1 MPPALLGEKA
11 ACLFNQEY
19 MIGTRK
25 NKPLWGYLFISP
37 LFICVILLLLYPMLD
52 TISTAFFDIQLVNIS
67 KKTFVGFKNFQTI
80 FTQKNPNFV
89 TGIMRVTLI
98 FVFFSVMLQVGFGLS
113 LALLLHLKWLK
124 GKVFFRNVFLLPWV
138 TAGVVCGFS
147 WKFLFNQTVGVL
159 NYLVTLVGFS
169 PQAWLSDPHL
179 VMFSIIFANIWKG
192 TTYSLLIQLA
202 GLQSIPDELYEVAL
216 VDGASKIQSLRYITI
231 PMLVPFL
238 FINLVTET
246 GDTFHVFDRIYAMTG
261 GGPLHSTELLSI
273 FMYRNAFVY
282 GNLGVGAAVAVLEL
296 LLGLAFALAYIFI
309 FRQERV

>member
-1 MPPALLGEKA
+1 
-11 ACLFNQEY
+11 

-25 NKPLWGYLFISP
+25 NQAFWGYLFILP
-37 LFICVILLLLYPMLD
+37 LFICVFLLLLYPMLD
-52 TISTAFFDIQLVNIS
+52 TIITAFFDIQLVNIS
-67 KKTFVGFKNFQTI
+67 KKTFVGFQNFKTI
-80 FTQKNPNFV
+80 FTQENPNFFSG
-89 TGIMRVTLI
+89 TMRITLI
-98 FVFFSVMLQVGFGLS
+98 FVFFSVVLQVGFGLA

-124 GKVFFRNVFLLPWV
+124 AKIFFRNVFLLPWV

-159 NYLVTLVGFS
+159 NYLITLVGIA
-169 PQAWLSDPHL
+169 PQAWLSDPRL
-179 VMFSIIFANIWKG
+179 VLPSIIFANIWKG

-216 VDGASKIQSLRYITI
+216 VDGASKLQSLRYITI

-282 GNLGVGAAVAVLEL
+282 GNLGVGAAVAVFEL
-296 LLGLAFALAYIFI
+296 MVGLVFALAYIFI
-309 FRQERV
+309 FRQEKV

>member
-1 MPPALLGEKA
+1 
-11 ACLFNQEY
+11 

-25 NKPLWGYLFISP
+25 NQAFWGYLFILP
-37 LFICVILLLLYPMLD
+37 LFICVFLLLLYPMLD
-52 TISTAFFDIQLVNIS
+52 TIMTAFFDIQLVNIS
-67 KKTFVGFKNFQTI
+67 KKTFVGFQNFKTI
-80 FTQKNPNFV
+80 FTQENPNFFS
-89 TGIMRVTLI
+89 GIMRVTLI
-98 FVFFSVMLQVGFGLS
+98 FVFFSVVLQVGFGLA

-124 GKVFFRNVFLLPWV
+124 AKIFFRNVFLLPWV

-159 NYLVTLVGFS
+159 NYLITLVGIA
-169 PQAWLSDPHL
+169 PQAWLSDPRL
-179 VMFSIIFANIWKG
+179 VLPSIIFANIWKG

-216 VDGASKIQSLRYITI
+216 VDGASKLQSLRYITI

-282 GNLGVGAAVAVLEL
+282 GNLGVGAAVAVFEL
-296 LLGLAFALAYIFI
+296 MVGLAFALAYIFI
-309 FRQERV
+309 FRQEKV

>member
-1 MPPALLGEKA
+1 MTRTRRNKA
-11 ACLFNQEY
+11 W
-19 MIGTRK
+19 
-25 NKPLWGYLFISP
+25 WGYLFITP
-37 LFICVILLLLYPMLD
+37 LYICVILFLIYPMLD
-52 TISTAFFDIQLVNIS
+52 TIVSAFFDIRLVNIA
-67 KKTFVGFKNFQTI
+67 KRTFVGFKNFQTI
-80 FTQKNPNFV
+80 FSQQNPNFV
-89 TGIMRVTLI
+89 TDIMRITLV
-98 FVFFSVMLQVGFGLS
+98 FVFFSVILQVGFGLG

-124 GKVFFRNVFLLPWV
+124 LKIFFRNVFLLPWV

-147 WKFLFNQTVGVL
+147 WKFLFNQAVGVL
-159 NYLVTLVGFS
+159 NYLLILVNIP
-169 PQAWLSDPHL
+169 PQAWLSDPRL
-179 VMFSIIFANIWKG
+179 VLPAIIFANIWKG

-216 VDGASKIQSLRYITI
+216 VDGASKLQSLRYITI

-273 FMYRNAFVY
+273 FMYRNAFIY
-282 GNLGVGAAVAVLEL
+282 GDLGVGAAAAVFEL
-296 LLGLAFALAYIFI
+296 LVGLLFALGYIYI

>member
-1 MPPALLGEKA
+1 ML
-11 ACLFNQEY
+11 
-19 MIGTRK
+19 GTRK

-37 LFICVILLLLYPMLD
+37 LLVCVILLLLYPMFD
-52 TISTAFFDIQLVNIS
+52 TIRTAFFDIRLVNIGM
-67 KKTFVGFKNFQTI
+67 KRFVGLKNFRTI
-80 FTQKNPNFV
+80 FTQENPSFV

-98 FVFFSVMLQVGFGLS
+98 FVFFSVVLQVGFGLS

-124 GKVFFRNVFLLPWV
+124 AKVFFRNVFLLPWV

-159 NYLVTLVGFS
+159 NYLVTLIGIS

-179 VMFSIIFANIWKG
+179 VMPSIIFANIWKG

-202 GLQSIPDELYEVAL
+202 GLQSIPEELYEVAL
-216 VDGASKIQSLRYITI
+216 VDGASKAQSLRYITI

-282 GNLGVGAAVAVLEL
+282 GNLGVGAAVAVFEL
-296 LLGLAFALAYIFI
+296 LLGLAFALAYIFV

>member
-1 MPPALLGEKA
+1 ML
-11 ACLFNQEY
+11 
-19 MIGTRK
+19 GTRK
-25 NKPLWGYLFISP
+25 NQAFWGYLFILP
-37 LFICVILLLLYPMLD
+37 LFICVFLLLLYPMLD
-52 TISTAFFDIQLVNIS
+52 TIMTAFFDIQLVNIS
-67 KKTFVGFKNFQTI
+67 KKTFVGFQNFKTI
-80 FTQKNPNFV
+80 FTQENPNFFS
-89 TGIMRVTLI
+89 GIMRVTLI
-98 FVFFSVMLQVGFGLS
+98 FVFFSVVLQVGFGLA

-124 GKVFFRNVFLLPWV
+124 AKIFFRNVFLLPWV

-159 NYLVTLVGFS
+159 NYLITLVGIA
-169 PQAWLSDPHL
+169 PQAWLSDPRL
-179 VMFSIIFANIWKG
+179 VLPSIIFANIWKG

-216 VDGASKIQSLRYITI
+216 VDGASKLQSLRYITI

-282 GNLGVGAAVAVLEL
+282 GNLGVGAAVAVFEL
-296 LLGLAFALAYIFI
+296 MVGLAFALAYIFI
-309 FRQERV
+309 FRQEKV

>member
-1 MPPALLGEKA
+1 ML
-11 ACLFNQEY
+11 
-19 MIGTRK
+19 GTRK
-25 NKPLWGYLFISP
+25 NQAFWGYLFILP
-37 LFICVILLLLYPMLD
+37 LFICVFLLLLYPMLD
-52 TISTAFFDIQLVNIS
+52 TIMTAFFDIQLVNIS
-67 KKTFVGFKNFQTI
+67 KKTFVGFQNFKTI
-80 FTQKNPNFV
+80 FTQENPNFFS
-89 TGIMRVTLI
+89 GIMRVTLI
-98 FVFFSVMLQVGFGLS
+98 FVFFSVVLQVGFGLA

-124 GKVFFRNVFLLPWV
+124 AKIFFRNVFLLPWV

-159 NYLVTLVGFS
+159 NYLITLVGIA
-169 PQAWLSDPHL
+169 PQAWLSDPRL
-179 VMFSIIFANIWKG
+179 VLPSIIFANIWKG

-216 VDGASKIQSLRYITI
+216 VDGASKLQSLRYITI

-282 GNLGVGAAVAVLEL
+282 GNLGVGAAVAVFEL
-296 LLGLAFALAYIFI
+296 MVGLVFALAYIFI
-309 FRQERV
+309 FRQEKV

>member
-1 MPPALLGEKA
+1 
-11 ACLFNQEY
+11 

-25 NKPLWGYLFISP
+25 NQAFWGYLFILP
-37 LFICVILLLLYPMLD
+37 LFICVFLLLLYPMLD
-52 TISTAFFDIQLVNIS
+52 TIITAFFDIQLVNIS
-67 KKTFVGFKNFQTI
+67 KKTFVGFQNFKTI
-80 FTQKNPNFV
+80 FTQENPNFFSG
-89 TGIMRVTLI
+89 TMRITLI
-98 FVFFSVMLQVGFGLS
+98 FVFFSVVLQVGFGLA

-124 GKVFFRNVFLLPWV
+124 AKIFFRNVFLLPWV

-159 NYLVTLVGFS
+159 NYLITLVGIA
-169 PQAWLSDPHL
+169 PQAWLSDPRL
-179 VMFSIIFANIWKG
+179 VLPSIIFANIWKG

-216 VDGASKIQSLRYITI
+216 VDGASKLQSLRYITI

-282 GNLGVGAAVAVLEL
+282 GNLGVGAAVAVFEL
-296 LLGLAFALAYIFI
+296 MVGLAFALAYIFI
-309 FRQERV
+309 FRQEKV

>member
-1 MPPALLGEKA
+1 ML
-11 ACLFNQEY
+11 
-19 MIGTRK
+19 GTRK

-37 LFICVILLLLYPMLD
+37 LLVCVILLLLYPMFD
-52 TISTAFFDIQLVNIS
+52 TIRTAFFDIQLVNIS
-67 KKTFVGFKNFQTI
+67 TKKFVGFENFRTI
-80 FTQKNPNFV
+80 FTQENPSFV
-89 TGIMRVTLI
+89 TGIKRVTLV
-98 FVFFSVMLQVGFGLS
+98 FVFFSVVLQVGFGLS
-113 LALLLHLKWLK
+113 LALMLHLKWLR

-159 NYLVTLVGFS
+159 NYLVTLVGVS

-179 VMFSIIFANIWKG
+179 VMPSIIFANIWKG

-202 GLQSIPDELYEVAL
+202 GLQSIPEELYEVAL
-216 VDGASKIQSLRYITI
+216 VDGASKAQSLRYITI

-296 LLGLAFALAYIFI
+296 LLGLAFALAYILV

>member
-1 MPPALLGEKA
+1 MPPVHERA
-11 ACLFNQEY
+11 ACLLNQQY
-19 MIGTRK
+19 MFGTRK
-25 NKPLWGYLFISP
+25 NKSLWGYLFISP
-37 LFICVILLLLYPMLD
+37 LLICVILLLLYPMFD
-52 TISTAFFDIQLVNIS
+52 TIRTAFFDIQLVNIN
-67 KKTFVGFKNFQTI
+67 KKTFVGLENFRTI
-80 FTQKNPNFV
+80 FAQENPNFL
-89 TGIMRVTLI
+89 TGIMRVTLV
-98 FVFFSVMLQVGFGLS
+98 FVFFSVVLQVGFGLS

-124 GKVFFRNVFLLPWV
+124 LKVFFRNVFLLPWV

-147 WKFLFNQTVGVL
+147 WKFLFNQSVGVL

-179 VMFSIIFANIWKG
+179 VMPSIIFANIWKG

-216 VDGASKIQSLRYITI
+216 VDGASKFQSLRYITI

-282 GNLGVGAAVAVLEL
+282 GNLGVGAAVAVFEL
-296 LLGLAFALAYIFI
+296 LVGLAFALAYIFV

>member
-1 MPPALLGEKA
+1 ML
-11 ACLFNQEY
+11 
-19 MIGTRK
+19 GTRK
-25 NKPLWGYLFISP
+25 NQAFWGYLFILP
-37 LFICVILLLLYPMLD
+37 LFLCVFLLLLYPMLD
-52 TISTAFFDIQLVNIS
+52 TIITAFFDIQLVNIS
-67 KKTFVGFKNFQTI
+67 KKTFVGFQNFKTI
-80 FTQKNPNFV
+80 FTQENPNFFSG
-89 TGIMRVTLI
+89 TMRITLI
-98 FVFFSVMLQVGFGLS
+98 FVFFSVVLQVGFGLA

-124 GKVFFRNVFLLPWV
+124 AKIFFRNVFLLPWV

-159 NYLVTLVGFS
+159 NYLITLVGIA
-169 PQAWLSDPHL
+169 PQAWLSDPRL
-179 VMFSIIFANIWKG
+179 VLPSIIFANIWKG

-216 VDGASKIQSLRYITI
+216 VDGASKLQSLRYITI

-282 GNLGVGAAVAVLEL
+282 GNLGVGAAVAVFEL
-296 LLGLAFALAYIFI
+296 MVGLVFALAYIFI
-309 FRQERV
+309 FRQEKV

>member
-1 MPPALLGEKA
+1 
-11 ACLFNQEY
+11 

-37 LFICVILLLLYPMLD
+37 LLICVILLLLYPMFD
-52 TISTAFFDIQLVNIS
+52 TIRTAFFDIQLVNIS

-80 FTQKNPNFV
+80 FTQENPNFI
-89 TGIMRVTLI
+89 TGIMRVTLV
-98 FVFFSVMLQVGFGLS
+98 FVFFSVLLQVGFGLS

-124 GKVFFRNVFLLPWV
+124 VKVFFRNVFLLPWV

-159 NYLVTLVGFS
+159 NYLVTLVGIA

-179 VMFSIIFANIWKG
+179 VMPSIIFANIWKG

-216 VDGASKIQSLRYITI
+216 VDGASKFQSLRYITL

-282 GNLGVGAAVAVLEL
+282 GNLGVGAAVAVFEL
-296 LLGLAFALAYIFI
+296 LLGLAFALAYIFV

>member
-1 MPPALLGEKA
+1 ML
-11 ACLFNQEY
+11 
-19 MIGTRK
+19 GTRK
-25 NKPLWGYLFISP
+25 NQAFWGYLFILP
-37 LFICVILLLLYPMLD
+37 LFICVFLLLLYPMLD
-52 TISTAFFDIQLVNIS
+52 TIMTAFFDIQLVNIS
-67 KKTFVGFKNFQTI
+67 KKTFVGFQNFKTI
-80 FTQKNPNFV
+80 FTQENPNFFSG
-89 TGIMRVTLI
+89 TMRITLI
-98 FVFFSVMLQVGFGLS
+98 FVFFSVVLQVGFGLA

-124 GKVFFRNVFLLPWV
+124 AKIFFRNVFLLPWV

-159 NYLVTLVGFS
+159 NYLITLVGIA
-169 PQAWLSDPHL
+169 PQAWLSDPRL
-179 VMFSIIFANIWKG
+179 VLPSIIFANIWKG

-216 VDGASKIQSLRYITI
+216 VDGASKLQSLRYITI

-282 GNLGVGAAVAVLEL
+282 GNLGVGAAVAVFEL
-296 LLGLAFALAYIFI
+296 MVGLAFALAYIFI
-309 FRQERV
+309 FRQEKV

>member
-1 MPPALLGEKA
+1 
-11 ACLFNQEY
+11 
-19 MIGTRK
+19 
-25 NKPLWGYLFISP
+25 
-37 LFICVILLLLYPMLD
+37 
-52 TISTAFFDIQLVNIS
+52 
-67 KKTFVGFKNFQTI
+67 
-80 FTQKNPNFV
+80 
-89 TGIMRVTLI
+89 MRITLI
-98 FVFFSVMLQVGFGLS
+98 FVFFSVILQVGFGLA

-124 GKVFFRNVFLLPWV
+124 AKIFFRNVFLLPWV

-159 NYLVTLVGFS
+159 NFLLTLVGIA
-169 PQAWLSDPHL
+169 PQAWLSDPRL
-179 VMFSIIFANIWKG
+179 VLPSIIFANIWKG

-216 VDGASKIQSLRYITI
+216 VDGASKLQSLRYITI

-282 GNLGVGAAVAVLEL
+282 GNLGVGAAVAVFEL
-296 LLGLAFALAYIFI
+296 MVGLAFALAYIFI
-309 FRQERV
+309 FRQEKV

>member
-1 MPPALLGEKA
+1 ML
-11 ACLFNQEY
+11 
-19 MIGTRK
+19 GTRK
-25 NKPLWGYLFISP
+25 NQAFWGYLFILP
-37 LFICVILLLLYPMLD
+37 LFICVFLLLLYPMLD
-52 TISTAFFDIQLVNIS
+52 TIITAFFDIQLVNIG
-67 KKTFVGFKNFQTI
+67 KKTFVGFQNFQTI
-80 FTQKNPNFV
+80 FTQENPNFFS
-89 TGIMRVTLI
+89 GIMRITLI
-98 FVFFSVMLQVGFGLS
+98 FVFFSVVLQVGFGLA

-124 GKVFFRNVFLLPWV
+124 AKVFFRNVFLLPWV

-147 WKFLFNQTVGVL
+147 WKFLFNKTVGVL
-159 NYLVTLVGFS
+159 NFLLTLVGIA

-179 VMFSIIFANIWKG
+179 VLPSIIFANIWKG

-216 VDGASKIQSLRYITI
+216 VDGASKLQSLRYITI

-282 GNLGVGAAVAVLEL
+282 GNLGVGAAVAVFEL
-296 LLGLAFALAYIFI
+296 MVGLAFALAYIFI
-309 FRQERV
+309 FRQEKV

>member
-1 MPPALLGEKA
+1 ML
-11 ACLFNQEY
+11 
-19 MIGTRK
+19 GTRK
-25 NKPLWGYLFISP
+25 NKALWGYLFIAP
-37 LFICVILLLLYPMLD
+37 LFICVFLLLLYPMLD
-52 TISTAFFDIQLVNIS
+52 TITTAFFDIKLVNIRE
-67 KKTFVGFKNFQTI
+67 KTFVGFKNFQTI
-80 FTQKNPNFV
+80 FTQENPNFF
-89 TGIMRVTLI
+89 TGTMRITLI
-98 FVFFSVMLQVGFGLS
+98 FVFFSVVLQVGFGLV

-124 GKVFFRNVFLLPWV
+124 AKIFFRNVFLLPWV

-159 NYLVTLVGFS
+159 NYLITLVGIA
-169 PQAWLSDPHL
+169 PQAWLSDPRL
-179 VMFSIIFANIWKG
+179 VLPSIIFANIWKG

-216 VDGASKIQSLRYITI
+216 VDGASKLQSLRYITI

-282 GNLGVGAAVAVLEL
+282 GNLGVGAAVAVFEL
-296 LLGLAFALAYIFI
+296 LVGLAFALAYIFI

>member
-1 MPPALLGEKA
+1 ML
-11 ACLFNQEY
+11 
-19 MIGTRK
+19 GTRR
-25 NKPLWGYLFISP
+25 NKALWGYLFISP
-37 LFICVILLLLYPMLD
+37 LIICVFLLLLYPMLD
-52 TISTAFFDIQLVNIS
+52 TIMTAFFDIQLVNIS

-80 FTQKNPNFV
+80 FTQENPNFFS
-89 TGIMRVTLI
+89 GIMRVTLI
-98 FVFFSVMLQVGFGLS
+98 FVFFSVVLQVGFGLG
-113 LALLLHLKWLK
+113 LALMLHLKWLK
-124 GKVFFRNVFLLPWV
+124 AKIFFRNVFLLPWV

-159 NYLVTLVGFS
+159 NYLVSLAGIA
-169 PQAWLSDPHL
+169 PQAWLSDPRL
-179 VMFSIIFANIWKG
+179 VLPSIIFANIWKG

-216 VDGASKIQSLRYITI
+216 VDGASKLQSLRFITI

-282 GNLGVGAAVAVLEL
+282 GNLGVGAAVAVFEL
-296 LLGLAFALAYIFI
+296 LVGLAFALAYIFI

>member
-1 MPPALLGEKA
+1 
-11 ACLFNQEY
+11 
-19 MIGTRK
+19 
-25 NKPLWGYLFISP
+25 
-37 LFICVILLLLYPMLD
+37 
-52 TISTAFFDIQLVNIS
+52 
-67 KKTFVGFKNFQTI
+67 
-80 FTQKNPNFV
+80 
-89 TGIMRVTLI
+89 MRITLI
-98 FVFFSVMLQVGFGLS
+98 FVFFSVILQVGFGLG

-124 GKVFFRNVFLLPWV
+124 AKIFFRNAFLLPWV

-159 NYLVTLVGFS
+159 NYLVTLVGMT
-169 PQAWLSDPHL
+169 PQAWLSDPRL
-179 VMFSIIFANIWKG
+179 VLPSIIFANIWKG

-216 VDGASKIQSLRYITI
+216 VDGASKLQSLRYITI

-282 GNLGVGAAVAVLEL
+282 GNLGVGAAVAVFEL
-296 LLGLAFALAYIFI
+296 LVGLAFALAYIFI

>member
-1 MPPALLGEKA
+1 
-11 ACLFNQEY
+11 

-25 NKPLWGYLFISP
+25 NKPLWGYLFIAP
-37 LFICVILLLLYPMLD
+37 LMVCVILLLLYPMFD
-52 TISTAFFDIQLVNIS
+52 TIKTAFFDIQLVNIS
-67 KKTFVGFKNFQTI
+67 EQTFVGFKNFRTI
-80 FTQKNPNFV
+80 FTQENPNFV
-89 TGIMRVTLI
+89 TGIMRVTLV
-98 FVFFSVMLQVGFGLS
+98 FVFFSVVLQVGFGLC
-113 LALLLHLKWLK
+113 LALLLHLHWLK
-124 GKVFFRNVFLLPWV
+124 AKVFFRNVFLLPWV

-159 NYLVTLVGFS
+159 NYLVTLVGIS

-179 VMFSIIFANIWKG
+179 VMPSIIFANIWKG

-202 GLQSIPDELYEVAL
+202 GLQSIPNELYEVAL
-216 VDGASKIQSLRYITI
+216 VDGASKFQSLRLITL

-282 GNLGVGAAVAVLEL
+282 GNLGVGAAVAVFEL
-296 LLGLAFALAYIFI
+296 LLGLAFAIAYIFV
-309 FRQERV
+309 FRQEKV

>member
-1 MPPALLGEKA
+1 MPPVHERT
-11 ACLFNQEY
+11 ACLRNQQY
-19 MIGTRK
+19 MFGTRK

-37 LFICVILLLLYPMLD
+37 LLICVILLLLYPMFD
-52 TISTAFFDIQLVNIS
+52 TIRTAFFDIQLVNIN
-67 KKTFVGFKNFQTI
+67 KKTFVGFENFRKI
-80 FTQKNPNFV
+80 FAQENPNFL
-89 TGIMRVTLI
+89 TGIMRVTLV
-98 FVFFSVMLQVGFGLS
+98 FVFFSVVLQVGFGLS

-124 GKVFFRNVFLLPWV
+124 LKVFFRNVFLLPWV

-147 WKFLFNQTVGVL
+147 WKFLFNQSVGVL

-179 VMFSIIFANIWKG
+179 VMPSIIFANIWKG

-216 VDGASKIQSLRYITI
+216 VDGASKFQSLRYITI

-282 GNLGVGAAVAVLEL
+282 GNLGVGAAVAVFEL
-296 LLGLAFALAYIFI
+296 LVGLAFALAYIFV

>member
-1 MPPALLGEKA
+1 ML
-11 ACLFNQEY
+11 
-19 MIGTRK
+19 GTRK
-25 NKPLWGYLFISP
+25 NKALWGYLFIAP
-37 LFICVILLLLYPMLD
+37 LFICVFLLLLYPMLD
-52 TISTAFFDIQLVNIS
+52 TIMTAFFDIQLVNIS

-80 FTQKNPNFV
+80 FTQENPSFF
-89 TGIMRVTLI
+89 TGIMRITLI
-98 FVFFSVMLQVGFGLS
+98 FVFFSVILQVGFGLG

-124 GKVFFRNVFLLPWV
+124 AKIFFRNAFLLPWV

-159 NYLVTLVGFS
+159 NYLVTLVGMT
-169 PQAWLSDPHL
+169 PQAWLSDPRL
-179 VMFSIIFANIWKG
+179 VLPSIIFANIWKG

-216 VDGASKIQSLRYITI
+216 VDGASKLQSLRYITI

-282 GNLGVGAAVAVLEL
+282 GNLGVGAAVAVFEL
-296 LLGLAFALAYIFI
+296 LVGLAFALAYIFI

>member
-1 MPPALLGEKA
+1 ML
-11 ACLFNQEY
+11 
-19 MIGTRK
+19 GTRK
-25 NKPLWGYLFISP
+25 NKALWGYLFILP
-37 LFICVILLLLYPMLD
+37 LFICVFLLLLYPMLD
-52 TISTAFFDIQLVNIS
+52 TIMTAFFDIQLVNIS
-67 KKTFVGFKNFQTI
+67 EKTFVGFKNFQTI
-80 FTQKNPNFV
+80 FTQENPNFF
-89 TGIMRVTLI
+89 TGIMRITLI
-98 FVFFSVMLQVGFGLS
+98 FVFFSVVLQVGFGLA

-124 GKVFFRNVFLLPWV
+124 AKIFFRNVFLLPWV

-159 NYLVTLVGFS
+159 NYLVTLVGIA
-169 PQAWLSDPHL
+169 PQAWLSDPRL
-179 VMFSIIFANIWKG
+179 VLPSIIFANIWKG

-216 VDGASKIQSLRYITI
+216 VDGASKLQSLRYITI

-282 GNLGVGAAVAVLEL
+282 GNLGVGAAVAVFEL
-296 LLGLAFALAYIFI
+296 LVGLAFALAYIFI

>member
-1 MPPALLGEKA
+1 
-11 ACLFNQEY
+11 

-25 NKPLWGYLFISP
+25 NQAFWGYLFILP
-37 LFICVILLLLYPMLD
+37 LFLCVFLLLLYPMLD
-52 TISTAFFDIQLVNIS
+52 TIITAFFDIQLVNIS
-67 KKTFVGFKNFQTI
+67 KKTFVGFQNFKTI
-80 FTQKNPNFV
+80 FTQENPNFFSG
-89 TGIMRVTLI
+89 TMRITLI
-98 FVFFSVMLQVGFGLS
+98 FVFFSVVLQVGFGLA

-124 GKVFFRNVFLLPWV
+124 AKIFFRNVFLLPWV

-159 NYLVTLVGFS
+159 NYLITLVGIA
-169 PQAWLSDPHL
+169 PQAWLSDPRL
-179 VMFSIIFANIWKG
+179 VLPSIIFANIWKG

-216 VDGASKIQSLRYITI
+216 VDGASKLQSLRYITI

-282 GNLGVGAAVAVLEL
+282 GNLGVGAAVAVFEL
-296 LLGLAFALAYIFI
+296 MVGLVFALAYIFI
-309 FRQERV
+309 FRQEKV

>member
-1 MPPALLGEKA
+1 
-11 ACLFNQEY
+11 
-19 MIGTRK
+19 
-25 NKPLWGYLFISP
+25 
-37 LFICVILLLLYPMLD
+37 MLD
-52 TISTAFFDIQLVNIS
+52 TIITAFFDIQLVNIS
-67 KKTFVGFKNFQTI
+67 KKTFVGFQNFKTI
-80 FTQKNPNFV
+80 FTQENPNFFSG
-89 TGIMRVTLI
+89 TMRITLI
-98 FVFFSVMLQVGFGLS
+98 FVFFSVVLQVGFGLA

-124 GKVFFRNVFLLPWV
+124 AKIFFRNVFLLPWV

-159 NYLVTLVGFS
+159 NYLITLVGIA
-169 PQAWLSDPHL
+169 PQAWLSDPRL
-179 VMFSIIFANIWKG
+179 VLPSIIFANIWKG

-216 VDGASKIQSLRYITI
+216 VDGASKLQSLRYITI

-282 GNLGVGAAVAVLEL
+282 GNLGVGAAVAVFEL
-296 LLGLAFALAYIFI
+296 MVGLVFALAYIFI
-309 FRQERV
+309 FRQEKV

>member
-1 MPPALLGEKA
+1 ML
-11 ACLFNQEY
+11 
-19 MIGTRK
+19 GTRK
-25 NKPLWGYLFISP
+25 NKALWGYLFILP
-37 LFICVILLLLYPMLD
+37 LFICVFLLLLYPMLD
-52 TISTAFFDIQLVNIS
+52 TIMTAFFDIQLVNIRE
-67 KKTFVGFKNFQTI
+67 KTFVGFKNFQTI
-80 FTQKNPNFV
+80 FTQENPNFFS
-89 TGIMRVTLI
+89 GIMRITLI
-98 FVFFSVMLQVGFGLS
+98 FVFFSVVLQVGFGLS

-124 GKVFFRNVFLLPWV
+124 AKIFFRNVFLLPWV

-147 WKFLFNQTVGVL
+147 WKFMFNQTVGVL
-159 NYLVTLVGFS
+159 NYLVTLVGIA
-169 PQAWLSDPHL
+169 PQAWLSDPRL
-179 VMFSIIFANIWKG
+179 VLPTIIFANIWKG

-216 VDGASKIQSLRYITI
+216 VDGASKLQSLRYITI

-282 GNLGVGAAVAVLEL
+282 GNLGVGAAVAVFEL
-296 LLGLAFALAYIFI
+296 LVGLAFALAYIFI

>member
-1 MPPALLGEKA
+1 ML
-11 ACLFNQEY
+11 
-19 MIGTRK
+19 GTRK
-25 NKPLWGYLFISP
+25 NQAFWGYLFILP
-37 LFICVILLLLYPMLD
+37 LFICVFLLLLYPMLD
-52 TISTAFFDIQLVNIS
+52 TIMTAFFDIQLVNIS
-67 KKTFVGFKNFQTI
+67 KKTFVGFQNFKTI
-80 FTQKNPNFV
+80 FTQENPNFFS
-89 TGIMRVTLI
+89 GIMRITLI
-98 FVFFSVMLQVGFGLS
+98 FVFFSVVLQVGFGLA

-124 GKVFFRNVFLLPWV
+124 AKIFFRNVFLLPWV

-159 NYLVTLVGFS
+159 NYLVTLIGIA
-169 PQAWLSDPHL
+169 PQAWLSDPRL
-179 VMFSIIFANIWKG
+179 VLPAIIFANIWKG

-216 VDGASKIQSLRYITI
+216 VDGASKLQSLRYITI

-282 GNLGVGAAVAVLEL
+282 GNLGVGAAVAVFEL
-296 LLGLAFALAYIFI
+296 MVGLAFALAYIFI
-309 FRQERV
+309 FRQEKV

>member
-1 MPPALLGEKA
+1 ML
-11 ACLFNQEY
+11 
-19 MIGTRK
+19 GTRK

-37 LFICVILLLLYPMLD
+37 LLVCVILLLLYPMFD
-52 TISTAFFDIQLVNIS
+52 TIRTAFFDIQLVNIGM
-67 KKTFVGFKNFQTI
+67 KKFVGFENFRTI
-80 FTQKNPNFV
+80 FTQENPSFV

-98 FVFFSVMLQVGFGLS
+98 FVFFSVVLQVGFGLS

-124 GKVFFRNVFLLPWV
+124 AKVFFRNAFLLPWV

-159 NYLVTLVGFS
+159 NYLVTLIGIS

-179 VMFSIIFANIWKG
+179 VMPSIIFANIWKG

-202 GLQSIPDELYEVAL
+202 GLQSIPEELYEVAL
-216 VDGASKIQSLRYITI
+216 VDGASKAQSLRYITI

-282 GNLGVGAAVAVLEL
+282 GNLGVGAAVAVFEL
-296 LLGLAFALAYIFI
+296 LLGLAFALAYIFV

>member
-1 MPPALLGEKA
+1 ML
-11 ACLFNQEY
+11 
-19 MIGTRK
+19 GTRK
-25 NKPLWGYLFISP
+25 NKALWGYLFILP
-37 LFICVILLLLYPMLD
+37 LFICVFLLLLYPMLD
-52 TISTAFFDIQLVNIS
+52 TIITAFFDIQLVNIS
-67 KKTFVGFKNFQTI
+67 EKTFVGFKNFQTI
-80 FTQKNPNFV
+80 FAQENPNFF
-89 TGIMRVTLI
+89 TGIMRITLI
-98 FVFFSVMLQVGFGLS
+98 FVFFSVVLQVGFGLA

-124 GKVFFRNVFLLPWV
+124 AKVFFRNVFLLPWV

-159 NYLVTLVGFS
+159 NYLVTLVGIA
-169 PQAWLSDPHL
+169 PQAWLSDPRL
-179 VMFSIIFANIWKG
+179 VLPTIIFANIWKG

-216 VDGASKIQSLRYITI
+216 VDGASKLQSLRYITI

-282 GNLGVGAAVAVLEL
+282 GNLGVGAAVAVFEL
-296 LLGLAFALAYIFI
+296 LVGLAFALAYIFI

>member
-1 MPPALLGEKA
+1 
-11 ACLFNQEY
+11 

-25 NKPLWGYLFISP
+25 NQAFWGYLFILP
-37 LFICVILLLLYPMLD
+37 LFICVFLLLLYPMLD
-52 TISTAFFDIQLVNIS
+52 TIITAFFDIQLVNIS
-67 KKTFVGFKNFQTI
+67 KKTFVGFQNFKTI
-80 FTQKNPNFV
+80 FTQKNPNFFSG
-89 TGIMRVTLI
+89 TRRITMI
-98 FVFFSVMLQVGFGLS
+98 FVFFSVVLQVGFGLA

-124 GKVFFRNVFLLPWV
+124 AKIFFRNVFLLPWV

-159 NYLVTLVGFS
+159 NYLITLVGIA
-169 PQAWLSDPHL
+169 PQAWLSDPRL
-179 VMFSIIFANIWKG
+179 VLPSIIFANIWKG

-216 VDGASKIQSLRYITI
+216 VDGASKLQSLRYITI

-282 GNLGVGAAVAVLEL
+282 GNLGVGAAVAVFEL
-296 LLGLAFALAYIFI
+296 MVGLVFALAYIFI
-309 FRQERV
+309 FRQEKV

>member
-1 MPPALLGEKA
+1 ML
-11 ACLFNQEY
+11 
-19 MIGTRK
+19 GTRK
-25 NKPLWGYLFISP
+25 NKALWGYLFILP
-37 LFICVILLLLYPMLD
+37 LFICVFLLLLYPMLD
-52 TISTAFFDIQLVNIS
+52 TIITAFFDIQLVNIS
-67 KKTFVGFKNFQTI
+67 EKTFVGFKNFQTI
-80 FTQKNPNFV
+80 FTQENPNFF
-89 TGIMRVTLI
+89 TGIMRITLI
-98 FVFFSVMLQVGFGLS
+98 FVFFSVVLQVGFGLA

-124 GKVFFRNVFLLPWV
+124 AKIFFRNVFLLPWV

-159 NYLVTLVGFS
+159 NYLVTLVGIA
-169 PQAWLSDPHL
+169 PQAWLSDPRL
-179 VMFSIIFANIWKG
+179 VLPSIIFANIWKG

-216 VDGASKIQSLRYITI
+216 VDGASKLQSLRYITI

-282 GNLGVGAAVAVLEL
+282 GNLGVGAAVAVFEL
-296 LLGLAFALAYIFI
+296 LVGLAFALAYIFI

>member
-1 MPPALLGEKA
+1 ML
-11 ACLFNQEY
+11 
-19 MIGTRK
+19 GTRK
-25 NKPLWGYLFISP
+25 NQAFWGYLFILP
-37 LFICVILLLLYPMLD
+37 LFICVFLLLLYPMLD
-52 TISTAFFDIQLVNIS
+52 TIITAFFDIQLVNIS
-67 KKTFVGFKNFQTI
+67 KKTFVGFQNFKTI
-80 FTQKNPNFV
+80 FTQENPNFFSG
-89 TGIMRVTLI
+89 TMRITLI
-98 FVFFSVMLQVGFGLS
+98 FVFFSVVLQVGFGLA

-124 GKVFFRNVFLLPWV
+124 AKIFFRNVFLLPWV

-159 NYLVTLVGFS
+159 NYLITLVGIA
-169 PQAWLSDPHL
+169 PQAWLSDPRL
-179 VMFSIIFANIWKG
+179 VLPSIIFANIWKG

-216 VDGASKIQSLRYITI
+216 VDGASKLQSLRYITI

-282 GNLGVGAAVAVLEL
+282 GNLGVGAAVAVFEL
-296 LLGLAFALAYIFI
+296 MVGLVFALAYIFI
-309 FRQERV
+309 FRQEKV